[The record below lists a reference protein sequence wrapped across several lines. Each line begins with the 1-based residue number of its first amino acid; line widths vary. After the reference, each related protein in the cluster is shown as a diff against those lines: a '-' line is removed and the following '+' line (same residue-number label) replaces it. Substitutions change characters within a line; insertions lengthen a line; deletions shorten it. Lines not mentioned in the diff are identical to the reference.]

1 MANPNK
7 SEVGFEVD
15 GKAYT
20 LKLSTNAICEIED
33 VTGKGINEFAEG
45 LGDTAKFRIRDLRTI
60 FYACLVG
67 GGSSISQDATGDL
80 MDAVGM
86 EEVGELVQKA
96 FQVAFP
102 EAVEDEGKTKAA
114 A

>member
-15 GKAYT
+15 GKAYV
-20 LKLSTNAICEIED
+20 LKMSTNAICEIED
-33 VTGKGINEFAEG
+33 ATGKGINEFADG
-45 LGDTAKFRIRDLRTI
+45 LSDPAKFRIRDLRTI

-67 GGSSISQDATGDL
+67 GGSQLTQVDAGDL
-80 MDAVGM
+80 MDEVGM
-86 EEVGELVQKA
+86 DKVGSLVQEA
-96 FQVAFP
+96 FKVAFP
-102 EAVEDEGKTKAA
+102 EAEEGEGKNKAA